1 MNCPRRGF
9 TLVELLVVVA
19 IIALLIAILLPG
31 LKKAREAATGA
42 VCMSNMH
49 QVGSAMYMYAGDY
62 NGYALSPEPWFG
74 DGSVNYPKVYAR
86 WERNWPDTLMVGKYL
101 ADVRVDTN
109 TYNNP
114 AAGPGPWV
122 QISAVP
128 EKNVFSCPA
137 LPHPHVTWGAGG
149 TTFPVKGTYAS
160 SSLCYGMR
168 GFVPPA
174 PPNPDNGRYEG
185 EVYDKVYRLPKLDTL
200 SRSGPFMA
208 DTWAENVTLGYPT
221 QTSFFFLDYN
231 YWAPPNPGE
240 TGTIYRRHN
249 DAASIW
255 FPDNSVRLMGEGAI
269 GALPNLLKNPN
280 GAVYSSP

>member
-1 MNCPRRGF
+1 MCHPRPLHGF

-49 QVGSAMYMYAGDY
+49 QVGIAMYTYAGDY

-74 DGSVNYPKVYAR
+74 TTYAR
-86 WERNWPDTLMVGKYL
+86 RERNWPDTLMAGKYL
-101 ADVRVDTN
+101 ADVRVYIN
-109 TYNNP
+109 GFYG
-114 AAGPGPWV
+114 GPGGGSGCAV
-122 QISAVP
+122 SGVP

-137 LPHPHVTWGAGG
+137 LPPPHVPFAASG
-149 TTFPVKGTYAS
+149 TSFPADTKTYGS
-160 SSLCYGMR
+160 SSFCYGMR
-168 GFVPPA
+168 GFVL
-174 PPNPDNGRYEG
+174 PDASKPFELGNGRYDG
-185 EVYDKVYRLPKLDTL
+185 EIYNGPYRLPKMDTL

-208 DTWAENVTLGYPT
+208 DTWSQNISWGYPT
-221 QTSFFFLDYN
+221 QTAFFFLDYN

-240 TGTIYRRHN
+240 IGTIYRRHN

-255 FPDNSVRLMGEGAI
+255 FPDNSVRVMNEGAI